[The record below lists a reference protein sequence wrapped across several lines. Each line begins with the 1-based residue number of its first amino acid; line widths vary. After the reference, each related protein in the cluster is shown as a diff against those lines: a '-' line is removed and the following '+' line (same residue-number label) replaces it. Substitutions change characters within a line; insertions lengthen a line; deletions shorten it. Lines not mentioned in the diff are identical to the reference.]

1 VKSKESSNKEN
12 RVKEPTKKS
21 VLDVSD
27 WHPDAIVFAK
37 YLNNLK
43 SDISKNKILEL

>member
-1 VKSKESSNKEN
+1 MKSKESSNKEN
-12 RVKEPTKKS
+12 RVKESSRKS
-21 VLDVSD
+21 VQDVSD

-43 SDISKNKILEL
+43 SDISKNKIHEL